1 MKFKIDTKEK
11 IVVFTPQE
19 AVLDANLSD
28 SFVEIITQLKELEE
42 RNLILDM
49 QLVKEMSPETV
60 KAILTVYQELYD
72 NSRSCVITHL
82 NSSLT
87 QTLKDAGDDMLNIAP
102 TMSEAIDL
110 IMMEEL
116 ERELMRDEE

>member
-19 AVLDANLSD
+19 AILDANLSD

-72 NSRSCVITHL
+72 NSHSCAITHL

-87 QTLKDAGDDMLNIAP
+87 QTLKDASDDILNIAP

>member
-19 AVLDANLSD
+19 TVLDANLSD
-28 SFVEIITQLKELEE
+28 AFVEIITHLKELKE

-60 KAILTVYQELYD
+60 KAILTVYQRLYD
-72 NSRSCVITHL
+72 NSHSCAITHL

-87 QTLKDAGDDMLNIAP
+87 QILKEAGDDMLNIAP
-102 TMSEAIDL
+102 TLSEAIDL